1 MIKKDPN
8 KNVVAPN
15 LSACAKER
23 FNGFDIV
30 KILQERKKKEF
41 LLIDIVYQAVKN
53 MMKQL
58 IVVSQIPFIRRTE

>member
-8 KNVVAPN
+8 KNVVAPD

-53 MMKQL
+53 MMK
-58 IVVSQIPFIRRTE
+58 